1 LLKDMGKDQPLNL
14 PYPLVLASTSRYRAQ
29 LLSQLG
35 WAFETMAPGV
45 DEERLK
51 KNNLSP
57 EELALELSRLKANAV
72 YVRREGTCVIGSDQV
87 CSLEGELLSKPGDL
101 ERACQQLLKLQGR
114 THELLTA
121 VTIIS
126 PSEVTSFLNRTT
138 LHMRPLTEAEV
149 LSYLEFDQPFDC
161 AGSYKLESRGIKL
174 FERIETED
182 HTAII
187 GLPLI
192 ELANVLIKMGYP
204 V

>member
-1 LLKDMGKDQPLNL
+1 LLKDMGKDQPLSL

-35 WAFETMAPGV
+35 WAFETVSPGV

-72 YVRREGTCVIGSDQV
+72 YVRREGACVIGSDQV
-87 CSLEGELLSKPGDL
+87 CSLDGELLSKPGDL